1 MVLDPL
7 VRHLEKKEIRS
18 IPNTIHK
25 YKFQMDEESQHKKWH
40 IQELKKKKHKWIP
53 LQSELEENF
62 LSLNKEMIIF
72 TI

>member
-25 YKFQMDEESQHKKWH
+25 YKFQMDQESQHKKWH
-40 IQELKKKKHKWIP
+40 IQELKKKKTWVNSSSVWVRGK
-53 LQSELEENF
+53 
-62 LSLNKEMIIF
+62 LSI
-72 TI
+72 TQ